1 VQEKRKHKKVE
12 IIKKAQDGSVRKKWA
27 AGQTFNARR
36 RCMITLLMMTT
47 LAQAVTEKNQQ
58 ETKIFFNTLIQDE
71 NSKRY
76 GCYLYGNF
84 RGFKITLKGVEKY
97 AILDLK

>member
-1 VQEKRKHKKVE
+1 LGYAIYNPKGAWPNE
-12 IIKKAQDGSVRKKWA
+12 
-27 AGQTFNARR
+27 
-36 RCMITLLMMTT
+36 LLWFSP
-47 LAQAVTEKNQQ
+47 
-58 ETKIFFNTLIQDE
+58 TKIFFNTLIQDE